1 MCNININLL
10 VGYQNK
16 QVLDFFSLCLI
27 LINYMHIIKATANT
41 LPLYTD
47 IKFALTVSTHEN

>member
-16 QVLDFFSLCLI
+16 QDFFSLCLI
-27 LINYMHIIKATANT
+27 FINYKHIIKATANT